1 MTTTEIREA
10 LTEVQHA
17 VEIPP
22 VDQLA
27 FRARVRAE
35 RRRHVAS
42 RAVLAGAAAAVLA
55 AGAVSVAH
63 LVDGGQGRDVPVA
76 SGAPESGGRV
86 VSETVWFVRNGRLT
100 ALDPSGEVHDLGLRS
115 EGVVGWTSERV
126 YAVDAESHVVVLG
139 RETDHEGLGK
149 DTAYPREDSPV
160 AGAVQSAALSAEGRY
175 LAWLDLDDTVTV
187 YDLVADR
194 VDFRVDVPRSSY
206 VAAVSGDGVLV
217 SEDVDLVL
225 HTASGE
231 TAVPTQEAGDNWG
244 AQLTMGRV
252 LVVGAVRRVEPVRPE
267 HGDRRADRR
276 PARWQTRAGDVR
288 PRRRDDRDPARRL
301 GRRERLGREDHSPG
315 AGARRHPGADPVRRR
330 DHAARADPGW
340 LVGPLV
346 LLGHRPDLRGAA
358 GARRGALAA
367 AMRTGPP
374 TSPVQDLVTDR

>member
-63 LVDGGQGRDVPVA
+63 LVDGGHGRDVPVA

-115 EGVVGWTSERV
+115 EGVIGWTSEQV
-126 YAVDAESHVVVLG
+126 YALDDESHVVVLG
-139 RETDHEGLGK
+139 RETDDEGLGK

-160 AGAVQSAALSAEGRY
+160 AGAVQSVALSGDGRY
-175 LAWLDLDDTVTV
+175 LAWMDLDDTVTV
-187 YDLVADR
+187 YDLKAER
-194 VDFRVDVPRSSY
+194 VDFRVEVPRRSY
-206 VAAVSGDGVLV
+206 VAAVSADGVLV

-225 HTASGE
+225 HTASRE

-244 AQLTMGRV
+244 AQLAMGRV
-252 LVVGAVRRVEPVRPE
+252 LVSGPSGESNLYDLQTGTAQRIAVLP
-267 HGDRRADRR
+267 GDRAVLAPYALSAATIETAPDDSAVVNLWDGRTTR
-276 PARWQTRAGDVR
+276 PARGLDGVPEQIRFADETTLLVQTRG
-288 PRRRDDRDPARRL
+288 
-301 GRRERLGREDHSPG
+301 G
-315 AGARRHPGADPVRRR
+315 ASALWSCSVT
-330 DHAARADPGW
+330 
-340 LVGPLV
+340 
-346 LLGHRPDLRGAA
+346 DLTC
-358 GARRGALAA
+358 GAL
-367 AMRTGPP
+367 
-374 TSPVQDLVTDR
+374 PVPDGELWLLR

>member
-35 RRRHVAS
+35 RRRHLAS

-63 LVDGGQGRDVPVA
+63 LVDRGHGRDVPVA

-86 VSETVWFVRNGRLT
+86 VSETVWFVRNGRLS

-115 EGVVGWTSERV
+115 EGVIGWTSEQV
-126 YAVDAESHVVVLG
+126 YALDDESHVVVLG

-160 AGAVQSAALSAEGRY
+160 PGAVQSAALSAEGRY
-175 LAWLDLDDTVTV
+175 LAWLGLDDTVTV
-187 YDLVADR
+187 YDLFADR

-231 TAVPTQEAGDNWG
+231 VPVPTQEAGDNWG

-252 LVVGAVRRVEPVRPE
+252 LVAGPSGESNLYDLSSGTAERTAVLPGGSPALATYAVAAATIETRPDDSAVVNLWDGRATRPVRGLDGIPE
-267 HGDRRADRR
+267 QIRFADETTLLV
-276 PARWQTRAGDVR
+276 QTRG
-288 PRRRDDRDPARRL
+288 
-301 GRRERLGREDHSPG
+301 GSS
-315 AGARRHPGADPVRRR
+315 
-330 DHAARADPGW
+330 
-340 LVGPLV
+340 
-346 LLGHRPDLRGAA
+346 
-358 GARRGALAA
+358 ALW
-367 AMRTGPP
+367 
-374 TSPVQDLVTDR
+374 SCSVTDLTCRALPVPDGELRLLR

>member
-63 LVDGGQGRDVPVA
+63 LVDGGHGRDVPVA

-115 EGVVGWTSERV
+115 RASSDGPPSRSTPSTTRATSWCW
-126 YAVDAESHVVVLG
+126 AG
-139 RETDHEGLGK
+139 RRTTRASARTRRTRGR
-149 DTAYPREDSPV
+149 TAPWP
-160 AGAVQSAALSAEGRY
+160 AAVQSVALSGEGRY

-187 YDLVADR
+187 YDLIADR

-206 VAAVSGDGVLV
+206 VAAVSAEGVLV

-231 TAVPTQEAGDNWG
+231 I
-244 AQLTMGRV
+244 
-252 LVVGAVRRVEPVRPE
+252 RRCP
-267 HGDRRADRR
+267 
-276 PARWQTRAGDVR
+276 
-288 PRRRDDRDPARRL
+288 PRRRATT
-301 GRRERLGREDHSPG
+301 G
-315 AGARRHPGADPVRRR
+315 
-330 DHAARADPGW
+330 
-340 LVGPLV
+340 V
-346 LLGHRPDLRGAA
+346 L
-358 GARRGALAA
+358 
-367 AMRTGPP
+367 
-374 TSPVQDLVTDR
+374 S